1 MGEHDCV
8 KEGEFGRLES
18 KVERIEKELFNGNGL
33 AKTVPVLANEVQHLA
48 ETNKDLRIAVS
59 GLNKFVNEIQGSQNT
74 FKRAAPWVS
83 ISIAIIAVAITI
95 IAKIDSNKE
104 RNKIEM
110 QLQWKQ
116 DRTQDPATRGLTPEQ
131 LKAIGGK
138 ETTLKDSK
146 K

>member
-1 MGEHDCV
+1 MSEHDCIQ
-8 KEGEFGRLES
+8 EGELGKITA

-33 AKTVPVLANEVQHLA
+33 SKTVPVLANEVQHLA

-83 ISIAIIAVAITI
+83 ISVAIIAVAITI
-95 IAKIDSNKE
+95 VAKIDSKKE
-104 RNKIEM
+104 QNKIEM

-116 DRTQDPATRGLTPEQ
+116 DRTPDSATRSLTPEQ
-131 LKAIGGK
+131 VK
-138 ETTLKDSK
+138 ELNK
-146 K
+146 KK